1 MEIKIIPADEEKIRE
16 LENGSAFTWVGLSG
30 LKNDKEVIL
39 DEFKKADV
47 LNDVETFEFYIWK
60 GKLMNQIYML
70 TSSNAYSEDLTFVS
84 IPLNM
89 FKNIEKLAILK
100 LQFGAR
106 WLDDIVDNNAHR
118 ELEKQKLNSEIALY
132 GVIIKWFTCYNG
144 ENGWNFG

>member
-118 ELEKQKLNSEIALY
+118 ELEK
-132 GVIIKWFTCYNG
+132 
-144 ENGWNFG
+144 

>member
-16 LENGSAFTWVGLSG
+16 LENSSAFTWVGLSG
-30 LKNDKEVIL
+30 LKNDKKVIL

-47 LNDVETFEFYIWK
+47 LGDVETFEFYIWK

-70 TSSNAYSEDLTFVS
+70 TGSNAYPEDLTFVS

-89 FKNIEKLAILK
+89 FKNIGKLAILK

-106 WLDDIVDNNAHR
+106 WLDDIVDNNARR
-118 ELEKQKLNSEIALY
+118 ESEEQKLNSEIAPY

>member
-1 MEIKIIPADEEKIRE
+1 MEIKIISADETKIRE
-16 LENGSAFTWVGLSG
+16 LENDSAFTWVGLSG

-47 LNDVETFEFYIWK
+47 LNDIETFEFYTWK

-70 TSSNAYSEDLTFVS
+70 TGSNAYPEDLTFVS

-100 LQFGAR
+100 LQLGAR
-106 WLDDIVDNNAHR
+106 WLDDIVDNNSLQ
-118 ELEKQKLNSEIALY
+118 ELEE
-132 GVIIKWFTCYNG
+132 
-144 ENGWNFG
+144 

>member
-1 MEIKIIPADEEKIRE
+1 MTKK
-16 LENGSAFTWVGLSG
+16 LFWTNS
-30 LKNDKEVIL
+30 
-39 DEFKKADV
+39 KKADV
-47 LNDVETFEFYIWK
+47 LDDVEIFEFYTWK

-70 TSSNAYSEDLTFVS
+70 TGSNAYPEDLTFVS

-118 ELEKQKLNSEIALY
+118 ELEK
-132 GVIIKWFTCYNG
+132 
-144 ENGWNFG
+144 

>member
-1 MEIKIIPADEEKIRE
+1 MTKK
-16 LENGSAFTWVGLSG
+16 LFWTNS
-30 LKNDKEVIL
+30 
-39 DEFKKADV
+39 KKADV
-47 LNDVETFEFYIWK
+47 LDDVEIFEFYTWK

-118 ELEKQKLNSEIALY
+118 ELEK
-132 GVIIKWFTCYNG
+132 
-144 ENGWNFG
+144 